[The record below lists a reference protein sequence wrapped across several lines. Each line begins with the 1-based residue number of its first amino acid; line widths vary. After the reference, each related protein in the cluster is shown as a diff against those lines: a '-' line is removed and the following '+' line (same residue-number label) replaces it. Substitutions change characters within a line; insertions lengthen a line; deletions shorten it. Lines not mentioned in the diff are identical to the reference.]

1 MKENWRKGYENEMG
15 RMESCDDDDDD
26 EGIGDL

>member
-1 MKENWRKGYENEMG
+1 MKENLSKGYENEIGMK
-15 RMESCDDDDDD
+15 EICDDDDD